1 MNRPINWACLLLLAA
16 GLAWFAANLFRGAA
30 ERVAVAKDGPTSV
43 DDLKTQ
49 IESLKKL
56 LPDQAH
62 AMTGVGYHFSNLW
75 FAGDSGNWPLA
86 DFYFKETRSN
96 LQWAVRIKPIRQDNA
111 KQNIDLVKI
120 LEALQNSPLKQLEQ
134 AIAEKSTD
142 KFVAA
147 YKITLEGCYACHKA
161 SDKPYLRPHIPSKP
175 ESQMINPDPKAQW
188 PL

>member
-1 MNRPINWACLLLLAA
+1 MKCRTTWTCLLLTAC
-16 GLAWFAANLFRGAA
+16 LAWAAANLLTGVS
-30 ERVAVAKDGPTSV
+30 ERVAIAKEGPSSLEELKAEI
-43 DDLKTQ
+43 DL
-49 IESLKKL
+49 LKKL

-75 FAGDSGNWPLA
+75 FAEQAGNWPLA

-111 KQNIDLVKI
+111 KQNIDLMKI

-134 AIAEKSTD
+134 AIAEKSPD

-147 YKITLEGCYACHKA
+147 YKFTLEGCYACHKA
-161 SDKPYLRPHIPSKP
+161 SDKPYLRPHIPSHP
-175 ESQMINPDPKAQW
+175 ETQVINPDPKANW